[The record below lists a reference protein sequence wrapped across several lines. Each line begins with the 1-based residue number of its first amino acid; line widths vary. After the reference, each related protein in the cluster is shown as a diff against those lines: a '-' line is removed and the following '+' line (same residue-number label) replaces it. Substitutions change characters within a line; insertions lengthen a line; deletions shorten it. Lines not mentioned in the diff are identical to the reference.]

1 MKVTATYNNGTTK
14 EVTNYTITD
23 GNNLTIGKTSV
34 TVSYTEDGITKT
46 TTVQITV
53 TAKQT
58 DKLTVEFNQYNEV
71 DNNNRKYLCNI
82 SPETTLE
89 KMKENITTNGTIKVY
104 SNNKEIT
111 GSKDLVTTSMKL
123 EISLDDEKLELTIV
137 VKGDTNGD
145 GKSDLYDILEIN
157 KHRLNKA
164 LLTNE
169 RLLAGNVD
177 NNNKVDIDDILRINK
192 FRLGKINVL

>member
-1 MKVTATYNNGTTK
+1 MTK
-14 EVTNYTITD
+14 I
-23 GNNLTIGKTSV
+23 
-34 TVSYTEDGITKT
+34 
-46 TTVQITV
+46 
-53 TAKQT
+53 
-58 DKLTVEFNQYNEV
+58 
-71 DNNNRKYLCNI
+71 
-82 SPETTLE
+82 LE

-123 EISLDDEKLELTIV
+123 VISLNDEKQEFIIA

-145 GKSDLYDILEIN
+145 GISDLNDILEIN